1 MRTEYAIQEIPSE
14 HLHANSER
22 YWVRPLYDHDGPLT
36 NLEEARDR
44 MTFLKGRKFRLLSRQ
59 VSDWEEVK

>member
-1 MRTEYAIQEIPSE
+1 MRTEYAIQEIGPDGNE
-14 HLHANSER
+14 HER